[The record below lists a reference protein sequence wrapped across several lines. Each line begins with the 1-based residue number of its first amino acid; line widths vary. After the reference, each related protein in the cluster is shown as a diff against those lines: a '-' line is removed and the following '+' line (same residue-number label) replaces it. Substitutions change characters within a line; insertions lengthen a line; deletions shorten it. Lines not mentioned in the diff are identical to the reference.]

1 MIHLTYG
8 GSTAARTLACPGW
21 VKKSDGIPRRPA
33 GQAAIDGSMHHEV
46 QEKCQRDDVTPGECL
61 GLSYREGDVIRIF
74 TANDLPLSEIA
85 HAATQRLLDEL
96 DIDEIEVEPFV
107 QLEPGVAGG
116 SIDLLGLS
124 ADKTTLLVLDYKFG
138 RVAVPVED
146 NKQLKF
152 YTIAAAADAKTK
164 DMFKKIERVVFAVIQ
179 PQSSHDAI
187 TWVWDAPN
195 LLEGFEIAFREA
207 MASDTV
213 TPGSHCH
220 WCPAAPYCAE
230 KRGAVMGT
238 NLLGKDLQKNL
249 QASAD
254 MVTEVENWL
263 KAVRE
268 ELYLQ
273 ASRGVSVAGWKIVN
287 KRATRKWADE
297 IAAMNALTKTKKLT
311 KKELNK
317 TTMLT
322 PAQVEKLVK
331 SKDINIDLSTFI
343 ISESSG
349 TTLATA
355 DSKAEAVMVSD
366 TQGHL
371 AEIMK

>member
-21 VKKSDGIPRRPA
+21 VKKSEGIPRRPA

-46 QEKCQRDDVTPGECL
+46 QEKCQRDDFTPGECL

-124 ADKTTLLVLDYKFG
+124 ADGETLLVLDYKFG
-138 RVAVPVED
+138 RVAVPVAE

-152 YTIAAAADAKTK
+152 YTIAAEFDAKTK

-179 PQSSHDAI
+179 PQSSHDAL
-187 TWVWDAPN
+187 TWTWENPDFAA
-195 LLEGFEIAFREA
+195 FEKEVRGA

-287 KRATRKWADE
+287 KRPTRKWIDH
-297 IAAMNALTKTKKLT
+297 IDAMKALMKTKKLT

>member
-21 VKKSDGIPRRPA
+21 VKKSEGIPRRPA

-124 ADKTTLLVLDYKFG
+124 ADGETLLVLDYKFG
-138 RVAVPVED
+138 RVAVPVAE

-152 YTIAAAADAKTK
+152 YTIAAEFDAKTK

-179 PQSSHDAI
+179 PQSSHDAL
-187 TWVWDAPN
+187 TWTWENPDFAA
-195 LLEGFEIAFREA
+195 FEKEVRGA

-254 MVTEVENWL
+254 MVTAVENWL

-287 KRATRKWADE
+287 KRPTRKWIDH
-297 IAAMNALTKTKKLT
+297 IDAMKALMKTKKLT

>member
-8 GSTAARTLACPGW
+8 GSTAERTLACPGW

-46 QEKCQRDDVTPGECL
+46 QEKCQRDDVTPGDCL

-124 ADKTTLLVLDYKFG
+124 ADGKTLLILDYKFG
-138 RVAVPVED
+138 RVAVPVEE

-152 YTIAAAADAKTK
+152 YTIAAEFDAKTK
-164 DMFKKIERVVFAVIQ
+164 DMFKKIERVVFAVVQ
-179 PQSSHDAI
+179 PQSSNDAL
-187 TWVWDAPN
+187 TWTWDAPDFAA
-195 LLEGFEIAFREA
+195 FEKEVRNA

-213 TPGSHCH
+213 TPGSHCK
-220 WCPAAPYCAE
+220 WCPAEPYCAE

-254 MVTEVENWL
+254 MVTEVEEWL

-273 ASRGVSVAGWKIVN
+273 ASRGVPVAGWKIVN
-287 KRATRKWADE
+287 KRPTRKWIDQ
-297 IAAMNALTKTKKLT
+297 IDAMKALMKTKKLT

-343 ISESSG
+343 ASESSS

-355 DSKAEAVMVSD
+355 DDKREAVIVSD
-366 TQGHL
+366 TQGYL